1 MSRNIILIAVIVV
14 IAGYLYMRSDDKQQQ
29 QMTTSETSQQ
39 QAQVNKDSNDGA
51 TEDEILVDN
60 LIKEGIIARIEEE
73 GNSPKVYITARY
85 ITAPDTDKED
95 ILKVLYKNFRA
106 TNPEVNSFTIY
117 DAKSGDLVGTYDDS
131 GFTDK

>member
-14 IAGYLYMRSDDKQQQ
+14 IAGYLYMRSADKQQ

-39 QAQVNKDSNDGA
+39 QAQINKDSNDGA

-60 LIKEGIIARIEEE
+60 LVKEGIIARIEEE

-106 TNPEVNSFTIY
+106 TNPEVNS
-117 DAKSGDLVGTYDDS
+117 
-131 GFTDK
+131 

>member
-14 IAGYLYMRSDDKQQQ
+14 IAGYLYMKSADKQQQ
-29 QMTTSETSQQ
+29 VTKSETTQQ
-39 QAQVNKDSNDGA
+39 QEQTNIEPSDGA

-73 GNSPKVYITARY
+73 GNSPRVYITARY
-85 ITAPDTDKED
+85 ITAPDTDKEA
-95 ILKVLYKNFRA
+95 ILKVLYKQFRA
-106 TNPEVNSFTIY
+106 SNPEVNSYTIY

>member
-14 IAGYLYMRSDDKQQQ
+14 IAAYLYMRSADKQQ

-39 QAQVNKDSNDGA
+39 QAQVNKDNNDGA

-106 TNPEVNSFTIY
+106 TNPEVNSYTIY
-117 DAKSGDLVGTYDDS
+117 DAKSGNLVGTYDDS